1 MYGAACRCYTVNAP
15 EEEEMVTERWQQ
27 VIDEV
32 AALSPDDQDRVA
44 AAVRALLRQPAVTSD
59 TVRPEIMAAFE
70 RVMEQSPAVLD
81 YLRDK

>member
-1 MYGAACRCYTVNAP
+1 VYVP

-27 VIDEV
+27 VSDEV
-32 AALSPDDQDRVA
+32 AALSPEEQDRVA

-59 TVRPEIMAAFE
+59 TVRPEVMAAFE
-70 RVMEQSPAVLD
+70 HVMEHSTAVLD